1 MKEKERPLAES
12 HTTEM
17 KGLEPGTPQE
27 GEGRPDRDV
36 KAIMTPVWL
45 IDSAAEEHKSAV
57 CF

>member
-36 KAIMTPVWL
+36 KAIMTPV
-45 IDSAAEEHKSAV
+45 
-57 CF
+57 